1 MDPFD
6 RMYGKACLQV
16 QIVLH
21 VDSSSGLKTKLTFQ
35 FPGLCLRSSA
45 GRTDTKLIGV
55 FAQEKHCTWPWPNP
69 QHHKWKNH
77 LEGGH
82 QPNSCPMVE
91 YQGRDLWMEGNQCFH
106 RKTWGLCSQ
115 LWEFQSPW
123 HPVLCLIILWLYLQ
137 EFAEDPTLHTRRAER
152 ESCALLWSSL
162 FPLRETIYSEPELL
176 K

>member
-45 GRTDTKLIGV
+45 GRTDAKLIGV
-55 FAQEKHCTWPWPNP
+55 FAQEKHCTRPWPNP

-77 LEGGH
+77 VPWLNTKAETCEWKGTSAFIGKLEVYVV
-82 QPNSCPMVE
+82 NSE
-91 YQGRDLWMEGNQCFH
+91 SSNLLGTQCY
-106 RKTWGLCSQ
+106 
-115 LWEFQSPW
+115 
-123 HPVLCLIILWLYLQ
+123 VL
-137 EFAEDPTLHTRRAER
+137 
-152 ESCALLWSSL
+152 
-162 FPLRETIYSEPELL
+162 
-176 K
+176 